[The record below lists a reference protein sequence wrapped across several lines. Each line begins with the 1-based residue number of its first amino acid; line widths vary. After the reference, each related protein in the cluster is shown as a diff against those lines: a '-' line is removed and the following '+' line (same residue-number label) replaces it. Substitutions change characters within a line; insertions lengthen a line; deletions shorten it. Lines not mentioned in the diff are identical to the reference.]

1 MDFDSNILGGARTAF
16 IDSDYNSSSEFKP
29 QLLVNNNGGKVL
41 NSIKEELRNCD
52 EFCISVAFITMGGLS
67 YLLQDLLELESKG
80 IKGKILTT
88 DYLNFTEPKALRK
101 LQEFSNIEVKLY
113 SAEEKGFHTKGYI
126 FRKNNVYR
134 AIVGSSNLTLNALTI
149 NKEWNIGFSS
159 LTNGEIIK
167 ELLDE
172 FNFLWDDSSC
182 LAEVLPHYESL
193 YDSVHQFIDVKNI
206 SDEIKENSDEELVP
220 NSMQVE
226 FLENIRELI
235 QKGENKALLVSATGT
250 GKTYASAFA
259 VRDFK
264 PKKFLFLVHR
274 EQIAKQS
281 IKAYKRVFA
290 NENIKFGLLSGSH
303 KDVDADYL
311 FSTVQSMSNDLGEH
325 SYLTFDREEFD
336 YIVIDEVHK
345 AGAPSYQKLMNYFK
359 PKFWLGMS
367 ASPDRTDGF
376 NIYELFDYNVPLD
389 IRLQDA
395 LELDLLCPFHYFG
408 ITDLEVNGEIL
419 DDDADF
425 NHLVSNDRVN
435 YLLEKSEYYSFS
447 GDRIKA
453 LVFVST
459 VKEAKALSSE
469 FTRRGHPSVVLSGE
483 NSQRE
488 REEAID
494 RLTNDERQDNLEYI
508 FTVDIFNEGVDIPEI
523 NQVLLVRPTESS
535 IIFIQQLGRGLR
547 KFKNKEYVV
556 VLDFIGNYKNNFMIP
571 IALSGDRT
579 YDKDIIRKYLMEGNR
594 IIPGASSISF
604 DEISKKRIY
613 EAIDNAKFSK
623 ISLFKEKY
631 QNLKFRLG
639 RIPYL
644 MDFYKN
650 GELDPSLILNHN
662 QFDCY
667 YNFLKK
673 VEDEYDE
680 YLSDEE
686 IQSLKFISD
695 VFSNGKRPHE
705 LLILKLLVYNKY
717 FTVELLEKC
726 LESYGIFD
734 SFESIKH
741 CFSIFNLEFFVKNDQ
756 KKYSGVKFF
765 EFNNGD
771 FFDLRAKDYKISDD
785 FDKFLNNPVYY
796 KHLNDVLDYGLAKY
810 QDKYGPDNL
819 TLYEKYSRKDV
830 CRLINW
836 PADESGTIFGYRVK
850 YGTCPIFVTYEKEED
865 ISASTKYQD
874 EFISKDVFSWMT
886 RSRLTLDSKEVKSII
901 NDDLDIHLFIKKS
914 DDEGKDFYYLGQVDV
929 LDYNQTTIEDD
940 KGKEL
945 PIVNFKFKMNHS
957 VKEDIYNYFGD
968 SL

>member
-1 MDFDSNILGGARTAF
+1 MNFDSNILDGVKTAF
-16 IDSDYNSSSEFKP
+16 ISSDYKSSGEFKP
-29 QLLVNNNGGKVL
+29 KLLVNNDGGKVL
-41 NSIKEELRNCD
+41 NSIKEELNNCD
-52 EFCISVAFITMGGLS
+52 EFFISVAFITMGGLTP
-67 YLLQDLLELESKG
+67 LLQDLKEIESKG

-88 DYLNFTEPKALRK
+88 DYLNFTEPKALKK
-101 LQEFSNIEVKLY
+101 LQEFSNIEVKIY
-113 SAEEKGFHTKGYI
+113 PQDKDGFHTKGYV

-134 AIVGSSNLTLNALTI
+134 GIIGSSNLTLNALTI
-149 NKEWNIGFSS
+149 NKEWNLGFSS
-159 LTNGEIIK
+159 LTDGEILK
-167 ELLDE
+167 DLLKE
-172 FNFLWDDSSC
+172 FNDLWDESFC
-182 LAEVLPHYESL
+182 LSEVLAQYESL
-193 YDSVHQFIDVKNI
+193 YNSTHQFIDVKTI
-206 SDEIKENSDEELVP
+206 SDEIKEESKEELVP
-220 NSMQVE
+220 NSMQVK

-235 QKGENKALLVSATGT
+235 QKGETRALLVSATGT

-259 VRDFK
+259 VRDYK

-281 IKAYKRVFA
+281 IKAYKKVFA
-290 NENIKFGLLSGSH
+290 DENIKFGLLSGSH

-311 FSTVQSMSNDLGEH
+311 FSTVQSMANDLGEH
-325 SYLTFDREEFD
+325 GYLTFDREEFD

-408 ITDLEVNGEIL
+408 ITDLEVKGEIL

-453 LVFVST
+453 LVFVSR
-459 VKEAKALSSE
+459 KDEARKLADE
-469 FTRRGHPSVVLSGE
+469 FNRRGHPSCVLTGDDSQEVRE
-483 NSQRE
+483 N
-488 REEAID
+488 AID
-494 RLTNDERQDNLEYI
+494 RLTNDKRQDNLEYI

-579 YDKDIIRKYLMEGNR
+579 YDKDIIRKYVMEGNR

-613 EAIDNAKFSK
+613 DAIDNAKFSK

-644 MDFYKN
+644 VDFYEN

-662 QFDCY
+662 KFDCY
-667 YNFLKK
+667 HSFLKSVDK
-673 VEDEYDE
+673 EYDCE
-680 YLSDEE
+680 LSDEE
-686 IQSLKFISD
+686 IKSLKFISE
-695 VFSNGKRPHE
+695 VLANGKRPHE

-717 FTVELLEKC
+717 FNVSLLEKH
-726 LESYGIFD
+726 LADYGIYNDFK
-734 SFESIKH
+734 SIKH
-741 CFSIFNLEFFVKNDQ
+741 TFSIFNLEFFVKNDQ

-771 FFDLRAKDYKISDD
+771 FFDLRAKNYKISAD
-785 FDKFLNNPVYY
+785 FDNFLKNPVYY
-796 KHLNDVLDYGLAKY
+796 KHLMDVLDYALAKY
-810 QDKYGPDNL
+810 ENKYTDNL

-830 CRLINW
+830 CRLLNW
-836 PADESGTIFGYRVK
+836 PSDQSGTIFGYRVK

-865 ISASTKYQD
+865 IAASTKYKD
-874 EFISKDVFSWMT
+874 EFISRDIFSWMT

-901 NDDLDIHLFIKKS
+901 NDDLDIHLFVKKS
-914 DDEGKDFYYLGQVDV
+914 DDEGKDFYYLGPVDV
-929 LDYNQTTIEDD
+929 LDYNQTTIENDD
-940 KGKEL
+940 GDEL
-945 PIVNFKFKMNHS
+945 PIVNFKFKMNYS
-957 VKEDIYNYFGD
+957 VKEDVYKYLGD